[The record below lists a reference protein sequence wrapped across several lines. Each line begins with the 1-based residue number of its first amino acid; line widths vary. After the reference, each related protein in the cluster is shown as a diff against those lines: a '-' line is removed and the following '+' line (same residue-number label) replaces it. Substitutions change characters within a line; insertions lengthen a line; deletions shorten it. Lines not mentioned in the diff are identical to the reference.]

1 MEIKLTPP
9 ETSFSQTP
17 FLFRAALFLLFYA
30 SIVANEEQQELL
42 LPFLLLNPF
51 LQAQP
56 FSYPPA
62 ARRSPTFPAQQFLSS
77 RAGSVLFVRVLN

>member
-42 LPFLLLNPF
+42 LPFLLLNPLF
-51 LQAQP
+51 AG
-56 FSYPPA
+56 A
-62 ARRSPTFPAQQFLSS
+62 AVFLSS
-77 RAGSVLFVRVLN
+77 SSATFAHFSSAAVSLLARSVLFVRVLN